1 MDLMGR
7 STPTRHA
14 TVELHI
20 DELILHGFP
29 ARDRHRIAAALE
41 RELSRLIAQDD
52 LAHLQANSIQLDHLD
67 AGSFRLDPAAQPSH
81 IGRTVAQR
89 VYGQLSPNV
98 SVTTAPTGGQSHA

>member
-1 MDLMGR
+1 MDL
-7 STPTRHA
+7 STPIRRA

-20 DELILHGFP
+20 EELILHGFP

-41 RELSRLIAQDD
+41 RELSRLIAQGD
-52 LAHLQANSIQLDHLD
+52 LAHLPGKSIQLDHLD

-81 IGRTVAQR
+81 IGRIVAQR
-89 VYGQLSPNV
+89 VYGQISPNV

>member
-1 MDLMGR
+1 MDLMDS
-7 STPTRHA
+7 STPTRRA

-41 RELSRLIAQDD
+41 RELSRLIAHGD
-52 LAHLQANSIQLDHLD
+52 LAHLPASSIQLDRLD
-67 AGSFRLDPAAQPSH
+67 AGSFHFDPAARPGH

-89 VYGQLSPNV
+89 VYRQLSSNA
-98 SVTTAPTGGQSHA
+98 SVTPAPTGGRNHA